1 MFKNGLRHDVD
12 GAEVDAANDAAAG
25 RRHQGPSRP
34 VLQAAQI
41 AQEDVAPLG
50 GLARYNASLKQIC
63 AATRVA
69 RWFIFYQKS

>member
-1 MFKNGLRHDVD
+1 
-12 GAEVDAANDAAAG
+12 
-25 RRHQGPSRP
+25 

-50 GLARYNASLKQIC
+50 GLARYSASLKQIC

-69 RWFIFYQKS
+69 RWFIFYPKSQFGILWRASEWEMLSNF